1 MFDTI
6 FKIKQIASLVVFVL
20 VLSLMGMITGRP
32 IMMLAYAA
40 FFLAMSVVIYL
51 TLRKKQR
58 HFEVVQSQNRTIR
71 VILAA
76 VLMILAIIAPMLIA
90 LRSSVINLPA
100 EMTVSTVVMLMLGLS
115 ILFIILSLLPVYLIN
130 RKDSTVM
137 HRTIGYV
144 VFIIAAMIP
153 GGDGRLDPGLQCH
166 GSILQPGIINHK
178 CEREFKLSNLSK
190 TPVSFYNGFIRT

>member
-130 RKDSTVM
+130 RKGSTVI
-137 HRTIGYV
+137 HRVIGYL

-153 GGDGRLDPGLQCH
+153 GLLMSRVDSTPMGIGSVYYVAMAVLILAYNAMGLYF
-166 GSILQPGIINHK
+166 NH
-178 CEREFKLSNLSK
+178 E
-190 TPVSFYNGFIRT
+190 

>member
-1 MFDTI
+1 
-6 FKIKQIASLVVFVL
+6 LVVFVL

-130 RKDSTVM
+130 RKGSTVI
-137 HRTIGYV
+137 HRVIGYL

-153 GGDGRLDPGLQCH
+153 GLLMSRVDSTPMGIGSVYYVAMAVLILAYNAMGLYF
-166 GSILQPGIINHK
+166 NH
-178 CEREFKLSNLSK
+178 E
-190 TPVSFYNGFIRT
+190 

>member
-1 MFDTI
+1 
-6 FKIKQIASLVVFVL
+6 
-20 VLSLMGMITGRP
+20 MGMITGRP

-153 GGDGRLDPGLQCH
+153 GLLMSRVDSTPMGIGSVYYVAMAVLILAYNAMGLYFNQ
-166 GSILQPGIINHK
+166 
-178 CEREFKLSNLSK
+178 E
-190 TPVSFYNGFIRT
+190 